1 LEISAAGT
9 SKPVL
14 QRGRGSLGWR
24 ALLLLT
30 AGLIAVPVLVIV
42 ASLFLGFS
50 PVWQHLLDTV
60 LRDYIVNSLLLMLG
74 VGVGTLVLGVSAAW
88 LTAMCEFP
96 GRKLFSWALLLPMA
110 MPAYIIAYT
119 YTGMLDFA
127 GPVQSALR
135 AQFGWGFGDYYF
147 PEIRSLGGAICML
160 SLVLYPYVYLLV
172 RVAFSEQSTAV
183 LEASRSLG
191 KGPWDTLFRVAL
203 PMARPAIVA
212 GVSLALMETLADF
225 GTVDY
230 FGISVFTTGIFRTW
244 YGLGELQT
252 AAQLAAFLLLFVFV
266 LFTLEQFSRRRLRFH
281 PNAAQRKTRRIAL
294 QGWRGWC
301 ACAAAML
308 IVTAGFALP
317 AMQLGSWASS
327 RLGETDTAVFLALVG
342 NSFMLA
348 AIASACCL
356 LIALLLG
363 YGKRLHPGAL
373 EQQAA
378 RVSSMGYAVPG
389 TVIAVGVLIPFAWI
403 DNRVDALM
411 RDHFDIST
419 GLLLSGTLVALVF
432 AYVVRFLAVS
442 LQTVDS
448 GLARIRPSIDES
460 ARSLG
465 KRPAQVLHRIH
476 LPMLRGSLATALL
489 LVFVDVLK
497 ELPTTLILRPFNFNT
512 LAVRTYELASDERL
526 ADAALP
532 ALAIVLI
539 GLLPVILMT
548 RTGNAAAPNP
558 TPAPPAQL
566 ANRGVHD

>member
-1 LEISAAGT
+1 M
-9 SKPVL
+9 
-14 QRGRGSLGWR
+14 
-24 ALLLLT
+24 LLT
-30 AGLIAVPVLVIV
+30 ACLIAVPVLVIV
-42 ASLFLGFS
+42 ASLFQGFS
-50 PVWQHLLDTV
+50 PVWQHLLETV
-60 LRDYIVNSLLLMLG
+60 LQDYVVNSLLLMLG

-96 GRKLFSWALLLPMA
+96 GRKLFNWALLLPMA

-119 YTGMLDFA
+119 YTGMLDFS

-191 KGPWDTLFRVAL
+191 KGPWKTLFLVGL

-212 GVSLALMETLADF
+212 GISLALMETLADF

-230 FGISVFTTGIFRTW
+230 FGVSVFTTGIFRTW

-266 LFTLEQFSRRRLRFH
+266 LFTLEQYSRRRLRFH
-281 PNAAQRKTRRIAL
+281 HNSAQQKPSRIEL

-301 ACAAAML
+301 ACAL
-308 IVTAGFALP
+308 PLVIVTAGFALP
-317 AMQLGSWASS
+317 AVQLATWASS
-327 RLGETDTAVFLALVG
+327 RVGETDTAEFLTLVG
-342 NSFMLA
+342 SSFTLA
-348 AIASACCL
+348 AIASVCCL
-356 LIALLLG
+356 VIALLLG
-363 YGKRLHPGAL
+363 YGKRLHPGQL
-373 EQQAA
+373 EHQAA
-378 RVSSMGYAVPG
+378 RVSSMGYAIPG
-389 TVIAVGVLIPFAWI
+389 TVIAVGVLIPFAWM

-411 RDHFDIST
+411 REHFDIST

-442 LQTVDS
+442 LQTVES

-465 KRPAQVLHRIH
+465 KGPLQVLHRIH

-548 RTGNAAAPNP
+548 RISSAA
-558 TPAPPAQL
+558 TPYSSVRTQSQEGRP
-566 ANRGVHD
+566 